1 MAGVGSIDRSR
12 ADAQALY
19 YRSIPIGERAMGL
32 GGAYTGIAN
41 DPSSTYY
48 NPAGIVTGGRFQLM
62 GSLSS
67 IVFTR
72 RKVEN
77 AFDVANIEADFT
89 STATTTPITRSP
101 PTIPCEPECCPAGTD
116 RTSVALLLTQLLS
129 KFSAITTCETFH
141 APFAVCPPDR

>member
-1 MAGVGSIDRSR
+1 MGFAANRS
-12 ADAQALY
+12 DAQALY
-19 YRSIPIGERAMGL
+19 YRSIPFGERAMGL

-77 AFDVANIEADFT
+77 AFDSPNLDADFT
-89 STATTTPITRSP
+89 STGTTTLPSFIGTVVKLGTQAVWRP
-101 PTIPCEPECCPAGTD
+101 P
-116 RTSVALLLTQLLS
+116 
-129 KFSAITTCETFH
+129 
-141 APFAVCPPDR
+141 VCPRRTAPSRSRARALVWA